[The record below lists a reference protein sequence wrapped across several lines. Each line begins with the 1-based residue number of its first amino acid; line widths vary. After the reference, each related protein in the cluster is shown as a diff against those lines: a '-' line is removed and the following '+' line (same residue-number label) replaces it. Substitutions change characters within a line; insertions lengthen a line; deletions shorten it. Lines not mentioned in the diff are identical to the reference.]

1 MRISV
6 LVPGSPLAVL
16 AHAMR
21 GLDADVKREIGNR
34 TKGPAADMWRG
45 ELGQRVET
53 KLQGALARSGE
64 VGVTQQNVTLR
75 AGGAGALSSGTPV
88 SAVAKATE
96 FGMRAARPIQT
107 RSRKGTTYTRRAGGA
122 FGPPRRKGYTAY
134 PAAGQ
139 VIARIASLWVQTT
152 VRTIHELVERL

>member
-21 GLDADVKREIGNR
+21 GLDADVKREIGTR
-34 TKGPAADMWRG
+34 TKAPAAEMWRD
-45 ELGQRVET
+45 ELNQHVET
-53 KLQGALARSGE
+53 RLQGAVARSGA

-88 SAVAKATE
+88 SAITKATE
-96 FGMRAARPIQT
+96 FGMRAARLIQT
-107 RSRKGTTYTRRAGGA
+107 RSRKGKTYNRRAGNA
-122 FGPPRRKGYTAY
+122 FGPPRRKGNTVY

-139 VIARIASLWVQTT
+139 VIVRIASLWVQTAH
-152 VRTIHELVERL
+152 RTIHEFIERL

>member
-21 GLDADVKREIGNR
+21 GIDADVKREIGTR
-34 TKGPAADMWRG
+34 TKGPAADMWRD
-45 ELGQRVET
+45 ELNQHVET
-53 KLQGALARSGE
+53 KLQGAVARSGA

-75 AGGAGALSSGTPV
+75 AGAGALSSGTAL
-88 SAVAKATE
+88 SDVAKATE
-96 FGMRAARPIQT
+96 FGMRPTRLIDT
-107 RSRKGTTYTRRAGGA
+107 RSRKGTAYKRRGGGA

-134 PAAGQ
+134 PAAAQ
-139 VIARIASLWVQTT
+139 VIARIASLWVQTAH
-152 VRTIHELVERL
+152 RTIHELAERL